1 MTYRVQWT
9 APARRD
15 LARIPARTAVAV
27 LTYVDER
34 LALNPERLSKEL
46 GGDLTGIR
54 SARNGDYRV
63 LFRLSRDALWVLR
76 VAHRAHA
83 YRPR

>member
-1 MTYRVQWT
+1 
-9 APARRD
+9 
-15 LARIPARTAVAV
+15 VATVV

-34 LALNPERLSKEL
+34 LADNPERVSKEF
-46 GGDLTGIR
+46 GGHVTGVCG
-54 SARNGDYRV
+54 ARNGDYRI
-63 LFRLSRDALWVLR
+63 LFPMGEDTLWVLR